1 MRVLILAAVAAAAI
15 LAQTPSVQQGS
26 VLNAASYTIGQP
38 VTPGALIAIFGT
50 ELSSG
55 LLQASSVPLST
66 SLGDVS
72 VTFNDVPAALL
83 FASSGQINAQL
94 PWNVLPAGVTSGNA
108 NMVVRRGS
116 ASSALVPVPVAA
128 FSPGIFAVAGSTQ
141 AIAINADG
149 SLAAPAGSIPGI
161 ATAPT
166 RAGNV
171 LIILATGLGA
181 VDNPVGNGEA
191 GGPTTL
197 RTCTTTPTVLIG
209 GAAAQVLFAGL
220 TPQFPGVYQINLIVQ
235 AGVATGNAV
244 SLVVQTGGVMSNQ
257 TTIAVQ

>member
-1 MRVLILAAVAAAAI
+1 MRVFIFAAAAATAI

-26 VLNAASYTIGQP
+26 VLNAASFTIGQP
-38 VTPGALIAIFGT
+38 VTPGALVAIFGT
-50 ELSSG
+50 ELSSE

-66 SLGDVS
+66 SLGNVS
-72 VTFNDVPAALL
+72 VTFNDVPAAML

-108 NMVVRRGS
+108 NMVVRRGN
-116 ASSALVPVPVAA
+116 ASSAPVPVPVAA

-141 AIAINADG
+141 AIAINPDG
-149 SLAAPAGSIPGI
+149 SLAAPAGSIPGL

-191 GGPTTL
+191 GGTTL
-197 RTCTTTPTVLIG
+197 RTSTTTPTVLIG

-244 SLVVQTGGVMSNQ
+244 SLAIETGGVMSNQ